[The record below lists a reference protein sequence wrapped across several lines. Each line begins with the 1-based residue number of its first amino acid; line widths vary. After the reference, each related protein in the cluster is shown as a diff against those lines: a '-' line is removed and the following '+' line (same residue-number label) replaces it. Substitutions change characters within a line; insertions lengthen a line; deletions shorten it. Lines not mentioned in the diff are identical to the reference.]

1 MEHSK
6 EVNCNL
12 NLNVELNL
20 KKILKKKAYLNKIY
34 SIVYV
39 IYLLLKVSGSKGQQ
53 LCQDH
58 C

>member
-12 NLNVELNL
+12 NLNVEVNL

-39 IYLLLKVSGSKGQQ
+39 IYLLLKVSDSKGKQ